1 MKYIVKQIRSQVQK
15 YSSLWEYFLKQLCE
29 VVKDVKNFQHVDDS
43 EFKDI
48 SQDPMAEFSKSKTSH
63 YLQKER
69 KKRRNLKNRQRSLS
83 MEEGTERKSKLSAKK
98 STERKTSMRQFK
110 SAEGQKSRSKVVD
123 VFCDVCLP
131 SRSVWLLKI
140 YHLNRNY

>member
-1 MKYIVKQIRSQVQK
+1 MIYTAKQFHSQIQK
-15 YSSLWEYFLKQLCE
+15 YSSLWEYSLNTKQLCE

-48 SQDPMAEFSKSKTSH
+48 SQDPTAEFSKTSH

-110 SAEGQKSRSKVVD
+110 SAEGQKSRAKVVD

>member
-1 MKYIVKQIRSQVQK
+1 
-15 YSSLWEYFLKQLCE
+15 
-29 VVKDVKNFQHVDDS
+29 
-43 EFKDI
+43 
-48 SQDPMAEFSKSKTSH
+48 MAEFSKSKTSH

-69 KKRRNLKNRQRSLS
+69 KKRRENLKNRQRSLS

-140 YHLNRNY
+140 YHLKKDQTSLKV